1 MTEFHD
7 RNDAGLNATQR
18 AIEPAS
24 RSGIYIKVVR
34 VPQGKDPDDYL
45 RAHPDGW
52 ANLREHALPEWEYLL
67 RQALGSLD
75 LTDAGE
81 RRRGAELVI
90 PVLAKIPEASVL
102 EIYAQQAA
110 GWLRIEP
117 AALLRDVQ
125 RMKSGAPTSPSP
137 RGGGKFQGFQV
148 RGEGNAP
155 TLPSPAGGGGKFA
168 PMRGDGD
175 S

>member
-1 MTEFHD
+1 MRQFHA
-7 RNDAGLNATQR
+7 RNAAGLSPTQR
-18 AIEPAS
+18 AIAPAS
-24 RSGIYIKVVR
+24 RSGIYVKVVR

-75 LTDAGE
+75 MTEAED

-90 PVLAKIPEASVL
+90 PVLGKIPEASVL

-117 AALLRDVQ
+117 AALVRDVQ
-125 RMKSGAPTSPSP
+125 RMKSGAKFPS
-137 RGGGKFQGFQV
+137 
-148 RGEGNAP
+148 
-155 TLPSPAGGGGKFA
+155 SAGLAKFA
-168 PMRGDGD
+168 SQSGPVRLPPAVAGNC
-175 S
+175 